1 MVDLGKHLGFAI
13 PASGLSFV
21 QGNYEEES
29 NIQGARNKRKSM
41 DTSTPKPRKRSKT
54 ATSVENLEPMEI
66 QIEAV
71 ETSPL
76 PSFTCSICHK
86 HFSSKYLLKK
96 HGQDCFEITTESQED
111 STINTGKSF
120 SEALILA
127 SSNPQ
132 YDKRLFI
139 ELPVQ

>member
-127 SSNPQ
+127 PTNPQ

-139 ELPVQ
+139 